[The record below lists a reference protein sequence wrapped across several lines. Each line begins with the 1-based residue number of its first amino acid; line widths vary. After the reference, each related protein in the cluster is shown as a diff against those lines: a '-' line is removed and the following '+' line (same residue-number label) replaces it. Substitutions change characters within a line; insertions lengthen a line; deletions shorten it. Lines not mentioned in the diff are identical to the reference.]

1 MLSFVFFLSFLLL
14 YLTYRKGAS
23 KSVGAYLLL
32 FYTISALFTWLEY
45 YAGPINAPALTPL
58 STLYYISSVFISLFP
73 FLILGK
79 YDCRHFQMSERLFF
93 YLSVVLIVVGF
104 VDLVALSI
112 KIINNRAFLLSNIAD
127 VRNAFYDNF
136 LYSEPVGPFDKIRI
150 IVREMMYMAP
160 FCSIYFLAKGNKNL
174 SVLLAIVSLSLPLR
188 GISIGEREAIVKYLA
203 NWGFVYL
210 FFRPIL
216 GEKIKKSLKRIGL
229 IFFSPLI
236 LFVIAM
242 TFARFGED
250 EGGVLRSLFLYAG
263 DQPYFFTTIFS
274 DSGIAAQAQ
283 GGRLCFRYFFPV
295 PERVQGQINFFIDSD
310 IYLNQFGGLPAS
322 FYFDFGY
329 LAIVVIFI
337 ISLIYFLIIKHSKK
351 VSGKYPLHITALF
364 VFSFQVL
371 FMNIF
376 YYDYGPLFSVLFSV
390 FFIIVSWIYPKLQS
404 VLSK

>member
-1 MLSFVFFLSFLLL
+1 
-14 YLTYRKGAS
+14 
-23 KSVGAYLLL
+23 
-32 FYTISALFTWLEY
+32 
-45 YAGPINAPALTPL
+45 
-58 STLYYISSVFISLFP
+58 
-73 FLILGK
+73 
-79 YDCRHFQMSERLFF
+79 
-93 YLSVVLIVVGF
+93 
-104 VDLVALSI
+104 
-112 KIINNRAFLLSNIAD
+112 
-127 VRNAFYDNF
+127 
-136 LYSEPVGPFDKIRI
+136 
-150 IVREMMYMAP
+150 MAP

-188 GISIGEREAIVKYLA
+188 GISIGEREAILKFLA

-216 GEKIKKSLKRIGL
+216 SERIKKTLKRIGL

-250 EGGVLRSLFLYAG
+250 EGGILRSLFLYAG

-295 PERVQGQINFFIDSD
+295 PERVQGQINFFINSD

-322 FYFDFGY
+322 FYLDFGN
-329 LAIVVIFI
+329 LAIVVILI

-376 YYDYGPLFSVLFSV
+376 YFDYGPLFSVLFSI
-390 FFIIVSWIYPKLQS
+390 FFIIVCWIYPKLQ
-404 VLSK
+404 LMQFK

>member
-160 FCSIYFLAKGNKNL
+160 FCSIYFLSKGNKNL
-174 SVLLAIVSLSLPLR
+174 SVLLAIVSLSPTLR
-188 GISIGEREAIVKYLA
+188 GISIGEREAILKYLA

-274 DSGIAAQAQ
+274 DSGIASLLKGEGFASILLP
-283 GGRLCFRYFFPV
+283 RS
-295 PERVQGQINFFIDSD
+295 ERVQGQINFLLIPTSILINLVDCLLLLFRLRQSCHCCHSHYFFNILFD
-310 IYLNQFGGLPAS
+310 NQ
-322 FYFDFGY
+322 
-329 LAIVVIFI
+329 
-337 ISLIYFLIIKHSKK
+337 
-351 VSGKYPLHITALF
+351 AL
-364 VFSFQVL
+364 
-371 FMNIF
+371 
-376 YYDYGPLFSVLFSV
+376 
-390 FFIIVSWIYPKLQS
+390 
-404 VLSK
+404 